1 MIRIRIPASTANLGS
16 GFDSLGI
23 AVDLYNYVEIAP
35 SLSCEISS
43 KDGSAVPTGEDN
55 LIYLSAKKV
64 YEKCGIPFRGL
75 KIIEENNI
83 PFVAK

>member
-35 SLSCEISS
+35 SL
-43 KDGSAVPTGEDN
+43 
-55 LIYLSAKKV
+55 
-64 YEKCGIPFRGL
+64 
-75 KIIEENNI
+75 
-83 PFVAK
+83 